1 MRTVTERLDS
11 LDWASADARE
21 AFDAGLAHAEDL
33 QTRMGVEIGD
43 PAAFALQWMQAAAT
57 MRLARVMEQPVR

>member
-1 MRTVTERLDS
+1 MRLAELDY
-11 LDWASADARE
+11 ASADARE
-21 AFDAGLAHAEDL
+21 AFDAGLTHAEDL

-57 MRLARVMEQPVR
+57 MRLARMMERQPIR